1 MFMEEEYLNKMSSFF
16 EDIFSKHQC
25 GFKKSFIA
33 QKNFLTL
40 LEKWKNSVDKGKIFG
55 ALLTISLRHLFA
67 STTNFLLWS

>member
-33 QKNFLTL
+33 QKF
-40 LEKWKNSVDKGKIFG
+40 F
-55 ALLTISLRHLFA
+55 
-67 STTNFLLWS
+67 

>member
-33 QKNFLTL
+33 QKIFFNVIGKM
-40 LEKWKNSVDKGKIFG
+40 EKFSW
-55 ALLTISLRHLFA
+55 
-67 STTNFLLWS
+67 